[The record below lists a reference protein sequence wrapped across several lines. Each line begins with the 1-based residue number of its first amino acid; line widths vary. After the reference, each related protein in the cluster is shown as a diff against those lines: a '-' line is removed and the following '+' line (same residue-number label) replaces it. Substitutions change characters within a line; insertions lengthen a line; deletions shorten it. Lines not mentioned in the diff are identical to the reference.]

1 MNCANAETL
10 LTEYLDG
17 GLEAPVRAAISDHLR
32 QCAACSELAAG
43 IGQVRHELSRLPKLQ
58 ARQELVDSI
67 LDRTSGRPKQV
78 SIWRDLILPTLQP
91 FCTQRYAFA
100 TLIMFVFLSLAANLA
115 GPEFTASS
123 ASSLRPSNIAQKADQ
138 ISGQI
143 YRKWMEFN
151 EFKSRAAEEFRLL
164 REDLFGRIDYHLI
177 TMLFQSYDES
187 LQQDSDTGEESEKDA
202 TTGEQNE

>member
-10 LTEYLDG
+10 LSDYLDG
-17 GLEAPVRAAISDHLR
+17 GLEAPVRDAMAGHLR
-32 QCAACSELAAG
+32 HCVACSELLAG
-43 IGQVRHELSRLPKLQ
+43 IGQVRQELGRLPKLQ

-67 LDRTSGRPKQV
+67 LDRTSGRTKQV
-78 SIWRDLILPTLQP
+78 SIWRDLVLPTLQP
-91 FCTQRYAFA
+91 FRSQRYAFA
-100 TLIMFVFLSLAANLA
+100 TLMMFVFLSLAANLA

-123 ASSLRPSNIAQKADQ
+123 AGGLRPSSIAQKADQ

-177 TMLFQSYDES
+177 TILFQSYDES
-187 LQQDSDTGEESEKDA
+187 LQQDSETGEESEKDA